1 MYIKYFLLYKLL
13 FYSVF
18 VTFINMKKFF
28 IDNKY
33 ICILWILCLTALLI
47 FTGHYSN
54 ILLDVGREVYYPQQ
68 ILNGKLLY
76 KDLFVIYGPF
86 SYMWNA
92 LLYKLFGTNLM
103 TLYLSG
109 AVCSL
114 GIVSGIYLI
123 AKKFLSEFM
132 SFALGFFTIVTGVC
146 AFHLFNFTFPYSWGM
161 LYGTLGFIYSVF
173 FLIKYKQTD
182 FSKYLYLSALLAG
195 FSAVNKYD
203 FIIYSVFLF
212 IIAIFSKNLKI
223 ILNFITCFAIVP
235 VISFGIL
242 FTQGLSIDNLIETG
256 RMLHKITQSKTLEFF
271 YKSQGVFFNRL
282 VFEAWAV
289 NFLKTAAGLLGL
301 FLSGFIMNKNRAAG
315 YIIAVISVIASYYL
329 AGYKSFVFLI
339 PLLFIFAITTY
350 KELKNNIP
358 LFVLVLSSI
367 AVSVKSF
374 WGLTPANYGNY
385 YTAILL
391 VSFFALLFTLVAKK
405 YQKYAAIFMITV
417 SISYLAAYSLQRSF
431 LNSKI
436 STKKGTIYT
445 SQPYADATNELLKF
459 LENKE
464 NTDMVIFPEGLL
476 VNFLSK
482 NSTPADDFYNSLIP
496 LYSEAFTDEA
506 FIKHFEKTKPVYIV
520 FNNQSMKDYYFPYIC
535 QNYALQFCGYVNEN
549 YTKVKDIYN
558 GLNYLIFQRNH

>member
-18 VTFINMKKFF
+18 VTFINMKSFF
-28 IDNKY
+28 IENKY

-182 FSKYLYLSALLAG
+182 ISKYLYLSALLAG
-195 FSAVNKYD
+195 FSVVNKYD

-212 IIAIFSKNLKI
+212 IIALFSKNLKI
-223 ILNFITCFAIVP
+223 ILNFITCFAIAP

-242 FTQGLSIDNLIETG
+242 FAQGLSIDNLIETG
-256 RMLHKITQSKTLEFF
+256 RMLHK
-271 YKSQGVFFNRL
+271 
-282 VFEAWAV
+282 
-289 NFLKTAAGLLGL
+289 
-301 FLSGFIMNKNRAAG
+301 
-315 YIIAVISVIASYYL
+315 
-329 AGYKSFVFLI
+329 
-339 PLLFIFAITTY
+339 
-350 KELKNNIP
+350 
-358 LFVLVLSSI
+358 
-367 AVSVKSF
+367 
-374 WGLTPANYGNY
+374 
-385 YTAILL
+385 
-391 VSFFALLFTLVAKK
+391 
-405 YQKYAAIFMITV
+405 
-417 SISYLAAYSLQRSF
+417 
-431 LNSKI
+431 
-436 STKKGTIYT
+436 
-445 SQPYADATNELLKF
+445 
-459 LENKE
+459 
-464 NTDMVIFPEGLL
+464 
-476 VNFLSK
+476 
-482 NSTPADDFYNSLIP
+482 
-496 LYSEAFTDEA
+496 
-506 FIKHFEKTKPVYIV
+506 
-520 FNNQSMKDYYFPYIC
+520 
-535 QNYALQFCGYVNEN
+535 
-549 YTKVKDIYN
+549 
-558 GLNYLIFQRNH
+558 

>member
-18 VTFINMKKFF
+18 VTFINMKSFF
-28 IDNKY
+28 IENKY

-182 FSKYLYLSALLAG
+182 ISKYLYLSALLAG
-195 FSAVNKYD
+195 FSVVNKYD

-212 IIAIFSKNLKI
+212 IIALFSKNLKI
-223 ILNFITCFAIVP
+223 ILNFITCFAIAP

-242 FTQGLSIDNLIETG
+242 FAQGLSIDNLIETG

-289 NFLKTAAGLLGL
+289 NFLKTASGLLGL
-301 FLSGFIMNKNRAAG
+301 FLSGFLMNKNRAAG

-329 AGYKSFVFLI
+329 AGYKTFVFLI

-385 YTAILL
+385 YCAILL
-391 VSFFALLFTLVAKK
+391 VSFFALLFTLVDKK
-405 YQKYAAIFMITV
+405 YQKYAAIFLITV
-417 SISYLAAYSLQRSF
+417 SISYLAAYSLHRSI

-445 SQPYADATNELLKF
+445 SKPYADATNELLNF

-476 VNFLSK
+476 INFLSK
-482 NSTPADDFYNSLIP
+482 NSTIL
-496 LYSEAFTDEA
+496 
-506 FIKHFEKTKPVYIV
+506 
-520 FNNQSMKDYYFPYIC
+520 
-535 QNYALQFCGYVNEN
+535 
-549 YTKVKDIYN
+549 
-558 GLNYLIFQRNH
+558 